1 MDIPEPAVLV
11 VGRDMDGN
19 WTVRESAGMLLGR
32 FSSAEAAQRF
42 AEAERRGRESNSAA
56 SSAGI
61 SPRIEGRL
69 TLFSDRTPKG
79 SVACG

>member
-1 MDIPEPAVLV
+1 VLIV
-11 VGRDMDGN
+11 DRDMDGN
-19 WTVRESAGMLLGR
+19 WTVRDSAGMLLGR
-32 FSSAEAAQRF
+32 FSSEEAAQRF
-42 AEAERRGRESNSAA
+42 AEAERRGRGSNSVATF
-56 SSAGI
+56 AGI